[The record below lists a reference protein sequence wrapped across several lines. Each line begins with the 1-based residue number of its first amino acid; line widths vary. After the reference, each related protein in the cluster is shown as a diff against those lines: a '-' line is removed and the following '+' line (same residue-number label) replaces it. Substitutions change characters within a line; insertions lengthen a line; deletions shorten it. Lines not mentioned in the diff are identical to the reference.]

1 MSTKKEAA
9 CYSVRAGAVAGGWCR
24 PSWTRGAAAA
34 EGFQLFDFQMGE
46 NGEAR
51 ERVEGGV
58 AALRDLG
65 LLLAE
70 AVRR

>member
-34 EGFQLFDFQMGE
+34 EGFQLFDF
-46 NGEAR
+46 
-51 ERVEGGV
+51 
-58 AALRDLG
+58 
-65 LLLAE
+65 LLKYDFLSLFSGPSKDYE
-70 AVRR
+70 V

>member
-1 MSTKKEAA
+1 MRWP
-9 CYSVRAGAVAGGWCR
+9 VGGAVCR
-24 PSWTRGAAAA
+24 GLVVLLLLRVFNFLIFKWGK
-34 EGFQLFDFQMGE
+34 